1 MWIRIAMKATWNCEV
16 VVLLQLRFI
25 KYHDWAELDEKKP
38 VNMNIVKFL
47 FVCLINFLLK

>member
-25 KYHDWAELDEKKP
+25 KYHDGAELDDKKP
-38 VNMNIVKFL
+38 VSQHEHCQVFIYL
-47 FVCLINFLLK
+47 FN